1 MKLITCTFLLIILMS
16 GSVVPQSRNNR
27 DAVKRIETYLSAMEK
42 VGFTG
47 AVLVELPGQKVFS
60 KGYGYRDA
68 EQRLKNTPDT
78 IFDIGS
84 ITKQFTG
91 AAIMKLEMQGR
102 LSTND
107 KITKYF
113 AGVPADKAD
122 ITIHQLLRHSAGLPS
137 VVGGDYDRISAAEF
151 VDKVM
156 KAPLKFPSGTNF
168 SYSNVGYSLL
178 GMIIEKVSGL
188 TYEQYLYQNL
198 WQPAAMESTG
208 YSRPHFDRGLIAM
221 GYKDE
226 KAWGK
231 PIDREWDKDAP
242 FWHLK
247 GNGGILSTT
256 GDLYKWNLA
265 LLSDKILSKEA
276 KQKYYHPTL
285 RPNESPNPFYAYGW
299 DMFKTKRNTFL
310 ARHNGTNRVFYSDF
324 YRYLDEG
331 ITIIFLSNKE
341 HPNFRETDLEISR
354 LIFNPGYSPIIPTVE
369 NETNREFTNRVM
381 ATILEQGFESGI
393 EVYQKRNRNENLIER
408 FVNDKGYE
416 LLGDKKVQESISLF
430 RLNVFAFPRSANAY
444 DSLGESYLDAGNQ
457 ALAIDNYRKSLELN
471 PDNRNAEQVLKRLA
485 NK

>member
-1 MKLITCTFLLIILMS
+1 
-16 GSVVPQSRNNR
+16 
-27 DAVKRIETYLSAMEK
+27 
-42 VGFTG
+42 
-47 AVLVELPGQKVFS
+47 
-60 KGYGYRDA
+60 
-68 EQRLKNTPDT
+68 
-78 IFDIGS
+78 
-84 ITKQFTG
+84 
-91 AAIMKLEMQGR
+91 
-102 LSTND
+102 
-107 KITKYF
+107 
-113 AGVPADKAD
+113 
-122 ITIHQLLRHSAGLPS
+122 
-137 VVGGDYDRISAAEF
+137 
-151 VDKVM
+151 
-156 KAPLKFPSGTNF
+156 
-168 SYSNVGYSLL
+168 
-178 GMIIEKVSGL
+178 MIIEKVSGL

-265 LLSDKILSKEA
+265 LLSDQILAKEA
-276 KQKYYHPTL
+276 KQKYYHPKL

-299 DMFKTKRNTFL
+299 DMLKTKRNTFL

-393 EVYQKRNRNENLIER
+393 VE
-408 FVNDKGYE
+408 
-416 LLGDKKVQESISLF
+416 
-430 RLNVFAFPRSANAY
+430 
-444 DSLGESYLDAGNQ
+444 
-457 ALAIDNYRKSLELN
+457 NYRKSLELN